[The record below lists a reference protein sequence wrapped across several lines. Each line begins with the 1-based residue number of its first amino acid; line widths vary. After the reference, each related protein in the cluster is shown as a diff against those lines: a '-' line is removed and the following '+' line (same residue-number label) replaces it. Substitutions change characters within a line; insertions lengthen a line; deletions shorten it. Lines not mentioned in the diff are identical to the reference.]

1 MIYVPLSE
9 GELIDKITILEI
21 KIENIKD
28 EEKRKNCKYEHQL
41 LEKIAKENEIIYSKD
56 RQALKDVNREL
67 WDIEDK
73 LRIKEKEKN
82 FDQEFIEITRNEYRA
97 NDLRA
102 EIKRK
107 INLSAGSLIREEKDY
122 VNYNK

>member
-28 EEKRKNCKYEHQL
+28 DEKKENCKHEHSL
-41 LEKIAKENEIIYSKD
+41 LENIAKENNIEFSIY
-56 RQALKDVNREL
+56 REELKKVNKEL
-67 WDIEDK
+67 WEIEDK
-73 LRIKEKEKN
+73 LRIKEKEKL
-82 FDQEFIEITRNEYRA
+82 FDEEFIETTRKEYKA

-107 INLSAGSLIREEKDY
+107 INIESGSLIREEKDY
-122 VNYNK
+122 VDYT